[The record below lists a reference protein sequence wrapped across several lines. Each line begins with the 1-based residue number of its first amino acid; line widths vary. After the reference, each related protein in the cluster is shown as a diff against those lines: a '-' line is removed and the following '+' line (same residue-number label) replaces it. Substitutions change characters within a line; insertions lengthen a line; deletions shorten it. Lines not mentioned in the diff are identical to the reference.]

1 MKSSCVA
8 NMIVM
13 SEWFF
18 DTNFKQVK
26 KACLYFD
33 QNVLVFFR
41 VKIEVSVN
49 PLFL

>member
-1 MKSSCVA
+1 
-8 NMIVM
+8 MIVM

-18 DTNFKQVK
+18 NTNFEQVK

-33 QNVLVFFR
+33 QNVLVFG